1 MSITPLFA
9 LVLVIYLLLHGVGFF
24 PAHLERIPILIPMPS
39 QSVLRLTYGDW
50 LVVAGLI
57 ALNFEIFKATRINDL
72 SIIERVIST
81 MVLILYLIVFLI
93 KPWAANSYFLLLTL
107 MAFINVAAGFTVT
120 YAAAKASFN
129 VSK

>member
-1 MSITPLFA
+1 MSVTPLFA
-9 LVLVIYLLLHGVGFF
+9 LVLVVYLLLHWLGFF
-24 PAHLERIPILIPMPS
+24 PARLDAIPLAIPMPS
-39 QSVLRLTYGDW
+39 HGIMRPTYGDW

-81 MVLILYLIVFLI
+81 LVLIVYLIIWLI
-93 KPWAANSYFLLLTL
+93 KPWAANSYFMLLTL

>member
-9 LVLVIYLLLHGVGFF
+9 LVLVFYLLLHWLGFF
-24 PAHLERIPILIPMPS
+24 PAGLDAIPLAIPMPS
-39 QSVLRLTYGDW
+39 YGVMRPTYGDW

-57 ALNFEIFKATRINDL
+57 ALHFEIFKATRINDL
-72 SIIERVIST
+72 SILERIIST
-81 MVLILYLIVFLI
+81 LVLIVYLIIWLT
-93 KPWAANSYFLLLTL
+93 KPWAANSYFMLLTL

-129 VSK
+129 ISK